1 VHSRRERKTILA
13 THVVTSVALVGTS
26 AELLVTALR
35 AGTRSDLQDAHALYA
50 LMQLLIFTLG
60 APVSLIALGTG
71 VWLVTITRWTL
82 LGDLWVTGKLALLT
96 GTILVGSFAT
106 GPATTALLRTSA
118 TGHTDP
124 GTRGLLV
131 AAIGAQAAMVIAATA
146 LAVFKPNRRRRSN
159 AAPDDPTREDDKDR
173 SRVVREIRP
182 AGDDSRARRGQ
193 SLES

>member
-1 VHSRRERKTILA
+1 MRNLPLVPSRRERKTILA

-26 AELLVTALR
+26 AELLVAALR
-35 AGTRSDLQDAHALYA
+35 AGTRSDPQDAHALYG

-60 APVSLIALGTG
+60 APVSFIALGTG
-71 VWLVTITRWTL
+71 VWLVAITRWTL
-82 LGDLWVTGKLALLT
+82 LRDLWVTGKLALLT

-131 AAIGAQAAMVIAATA
+131 AAIGAQAAMVVAATA
-146 LAVFKPNRRRRSN
+146 LAVFKPNRRRSN
-159 AAPDDPTREDDKDR
+159 AAPDDPHQGGR
-173 SRVVREIRP
+173 
-182 AGDDSRARRGQ
+182 
-193 SLES
+193 